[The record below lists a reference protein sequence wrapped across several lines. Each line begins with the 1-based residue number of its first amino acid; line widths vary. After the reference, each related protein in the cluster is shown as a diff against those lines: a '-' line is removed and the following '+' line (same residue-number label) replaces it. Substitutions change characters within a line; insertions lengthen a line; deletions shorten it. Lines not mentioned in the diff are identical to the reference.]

1 MTINGETK
9 LNSKVI
15 ENPKLNRY
23 DIIPFNMYEKKKE
36 KENREIRK
44 CEDRKNEGR
53 KESCFLF

>member
-1 MTINGETK
+1 MEKQN
-9 LNSKVI
+9 LNKRLQ

-23 DIIPFNMYEKKKE
+23 DIIPFNMYEKK